1 MTTEVPGMTKGDK
14 GYLKRGDTQ
23 SKIKR
28 RYWSK
33 MGKELRNAIKRI
45 AVLVMAFV
53 LVSAAVSPALAAPV
67 KKAPSL
73 CHSIG
78 IRCSNCGR

>member
-1 MTTEVPGMTKGDK
+1 
-14 GYLKRGDTQ
+14 
-23 SKIKR
+23 
-28 RYWSK
+28 